1 MQRVA
6 PAPMLILETGK
17 FDKGFTLLEILAVL
31 TLIGLIVA
39 FAYPRVFLADEKVA
53 LKLSGDLL
61 ASDLRQMKEAAAFNQ
76 TETKIYFTE
85 HSYHFKVGE
94 VELEREFSEAQIDF
108 AFPKTENGDAPS
120 GTEPVE
126 ERPQALELIFK
137 PDGSCNGLS
146 LSWETKHFK
155 GSLAVDQE
163 GTSKWSYAPK

>member
-1 MQRVA
+1 MPRVA
-6 PAPMLILETGK
+6 PGPMLILETGK
-17 FDKGFTLLEILAVL
+17 LDKGFTLLEILAVL

-53 LKLSGDLL
+53 LKLSADLL
-61 ASDLRQMKEAAAFNQ
+61 TSDLRQLKEAAAFNQ
-76 TETKIYFTE
+76 TETKLYFTE

-94 VELEREFSEAQIDF
+94 VELERKFNETRINF
-108 AFPKTENGDAPS
+108 AIPKTETSDVPAE
-120 GTEPVE
+120 TEPDAA
-126 ERPQALELIFK
+126 RPQALELIFK